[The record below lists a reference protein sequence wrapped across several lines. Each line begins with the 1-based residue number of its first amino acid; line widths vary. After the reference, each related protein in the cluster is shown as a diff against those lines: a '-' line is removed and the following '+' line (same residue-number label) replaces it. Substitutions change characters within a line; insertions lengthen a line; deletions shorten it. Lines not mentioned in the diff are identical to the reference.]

1 MRTFLYGVG
10 QLKVDKRGNYHMLVN
25 ALPGGCSPKLQ
36 QGGHAWSRDG
46 VNWSE
51 PRVGAY
57 NTTVKFSDGTE
68 MTCGRRERPQMVQAA
83 DGTPI
88 AMFAGVTG

>member
-1 MRTFLYGVG
+1 
-10 QLKVDKRGNYHMLVN
+10 ML
-25 ALPGGCSPKLQ
+25 PSPHSTTHT
-36 QGGHAWSRDG
+36 GHAWSRDG

-57 NTTVKFSDGTE
+57 NTTVKFTDGTE
-68 MTCGRRERPQMVQAA
+68 MTCVRRERPQMVQAA

-88 AMFAGVTG
+88 AMIAGTVGCPPINGTAYKGGNDCFTLAQLMAV